1 MIKQLKS
8 ICEEAAMNSTTNSIN
23 VDKNVDASI
32 NFDPAEAS
40 VIELTCPESMPG
52 ISNQLNL
59 TAPMPFNNEQTF
71 IKDKLSCIE
80 AEMKL
85 LESKFLDK
93 TLSLANDLNNLK
105 EHCLENNSGYING
118 LQHENISLKEE
129 NKTLK
134 DRLEKT
140 RFALADLN
148 TKVKDLENEKACL
161 ITSLKILYQDYFQS
175 DENGFNNKESAASS
189 SAVNSGPWLK
199 PSSTCKSSKT
209 VDSNIQISNRFE
221 SLDCEGDV
229 EESDDP
235 ETLNNTPTKDQNK
248 LRTNVGKKRKGGA
261 KGHGT
266 HSNMNAKKLLSNS
279 QQKNQEQKQDVDNE
293 GNSIENKK
301 KQEAKKSK
309 KTKETHKPDEELLS
323 EGHHGRETVVVAG
336 DSIVKFVKGWELSN
350 AGRNDSVKSFSGA
363 TLNDMSD
370 FLKPTG
376 RKQPDKLIIHA
387 GTNDLRRLNP
397 NEVADRIV
405 ELAENF
411 KKDCTHSEVVISSL
425 VTRCDGE
432 DVDGKVN
439 EANTVLKSNC
449 VKSNLAFLDNSNINR
464 SHLNSRELHLN
475 RNGTSVLQANILNF
489 LNSHN

>member
-1 MIKQLKS
+1 ML
-8 ICEEAAMNSTTNSIN
+8 
-23 VDKNVDASI
+23 
-32 NFDPAEAS
+32 
-40 VIELTCPESMPG
+40 
-52 ISNQLNL
+52 
-59 TAPMPFNNEQTF
+59 FNNEKTF

-80 AEMKL
+80 AEMKS

-93 TLSLANDLNNLK
+93 ALSLANDLNNLK
-105 EHCLENNSGYING
+105 QHCLENNSGYING
-118 LQHENISLKEE
+118 LRHENISLKEE

-134 DRLEKT
+134 DRLETT

-148 TKVKDLENEKACL
+148 TKIKDLENKKACL

-175 DENGFNNKESAASS
+175 NENGSNNKESAASS
-189 SAVNSGPWLK
+189 SVVNIGPWLK

-209 VDSNIQISNRFE
+209 ADSNIQISNRFE

-235 ETLNNTPTKDQNK
+235 ETLNNTPTKDQNN
-248 LRTNVGKKRKGGA
+248 LHTNLGKKQKGGA

-266 HSNMNAKKLLSNS
+266 HLNMNAKKLSNS
-279 QQKNQEQKQDVDNE
+279 QQKNQEKKRDVDNE
-293 GNSIENKK
+293 GNSIENKRK
-301 KQEAKKSK
+301 RKAKKSK
-309 KTKETHKPDEELLS
+309 KTKETHKSDEELPS
-323 EGHHGRETVVVAG
+323 ERHHGRETVVVVG

-350 AGRNDSVKSFSGA
+350 AERNVSVKSVSGA

-376 RKQPDKLIIHA
+376 RKQPNKLIMHA
-387 GTNDLRRLNP
+387 GTNDLRRSV
-397 NEVADRIV
+397 VADRIV

-411 KKDCTHSEVVISSL
+411 KKDCKHSEVVISSL
-425 VTRCDGE
+425 VIRCDGE
-432 DVDGKVN
+432 DVAEKVN
-439 EANTVLKSNC
+439 QANTILKSNC

-464 SHLNSRELHLN
+464 SHLNSRGVHLN